1 MVQPSL
7 STDLE
12 TNVEG
17 VDREGGWLKG
27 YQLPF
32 ALGQASTKWAS
43 SRLAVAGSAFR
54 CAQHCFT
61 SPMEPSAH
69 AAVSAEAAAFRA
81 KMREAGRA
89 LTGPGVD
96 HAMVYESAAPAP
108 APESPH
114 KMRAA
119 GSDRF
124 SINGGAEGGTPK
136 QKKHY
141 DTASHMR
148 SDHVDAAFKVRL
160 LSGATPAAAVGS
172 ALQHVVLLRNMMSC
186 G

>member
-1 MVQPSL
+1 VATEGALGLRQSL
-7 STDLE
+7 SRWLYKRLPT
-12 TNVEG
+12 G
-17 VDREGGWLKG
+17 VHRPPRGVLAAPSSE
-27 YQLPF
+27 
-32 ALGQASTKWAS
+32 ATCVLGTAWTVLW
-43 SRLAVAGSAFR
+43 
-54 CAQHCFT
+54 
-61 SPMEPSAH
+61 MELSEH

-96 HAMVYESAAPAP
+96 HAAMYESAAPAP

-124 SINGGAEGGTPK
+124 SINGGVEGATPK

-141 DTASHMR
+141 DSASHMR

-160 LSGATPAAAVGS
+160 RDGATPAAAVCSLLRLS
-172 ALQHVVLLRNMMSC
+172 ALRAVLLATMRCS
-186 G
+186 